1 MNQYKP
7 SGNKFGRNLDMVIPL
22 LGIYS
27 QEMLNRKQKLL
38 LTKIFTAV
46 LFKIQ
51 NKWKSAVLYERA
63 YKLVNYGMYHIIVL
77 HSFYNLSLLDDINA
91 YVVIL
96 WENIRKLIKCDH
108 NYVRLA

>member
-7 SGNKFGRNLDMVIPL
+7 SGNKFGHNLDMVIPL
-22 LGIYS
+22 LEIYS

-38 LTKIFTAV
+38 FTKIFTAV
-46 LFKIQ
+46 LFKIE

-63 YKLVNYGMYHIIVL
+63 CKLVNYGMYHIIVL

-91 YVVIL
+91 YIVIL

-108 NYVRLA
+108 SYVRLA